1 MEAAIEAIR
10 AEGTGTTGSRIAN
23 GSYSEHVALERE
35 IAEFYGKK
43 HCMAVHQMVFF
54 GAMVAGSLL
63 WGKVANL
70 WGVPTALIV
79 SSVTLAP
86 LTLLAASIRL
96 PGSRLPRA

>member
-1 MEAAIEAIR
+1 
-10 AEGTGTTGSRIAN
+10 
-23 GSYSEHVALERE
+23 
-35 IAEFYGKK
+35 
-43 HCMAVHQMVFF
+43 VFF
-54 GAMVAGSLL
+54 GSMVAGALV

-96 PGSRLPRA
+96 PRASSPRA